1 MTYTFRR
8 KLMYTNKSP
17 RRIDRKAGARN
28 KKIIKPL
35 YSSPCYL
42 GEIEKQK
49 KKKWK
54 NLLLNLKEVSKLFM
68 KLMFWLWVQ
77 ILVDLYSGT
86 ISSLYFMMSSFNV
99 VPSAPDMSSNIFLSI
114 WFSISLTYLGAV
126 PFSIND

>member
-1 MTYTFRR
+1 MIHIKYKPPLIHSQILLKIFGTISEEEEMTFKR

-49 KKKWK
+49 KK
-54 NLLLNLKEVSKLFM
+54 
-68 KLMFWLWVQ
+68 
-77 ILVDLYSGT
+77 I
-86 ISSLYFMMSSFNV
+86 
-99 VPSAPDMSSNIFLSI
+99 
-114 WFSISLTYLGAV
+114 
-126 PFSIND
+126 

>member
-1 MTYTFRR
+1 MCLWFCIDPYQTKIPNDSRTDFPKAFGTISEEEEMTFKR

-49 KKKWK
+49 KKK
-54 NLLLNLKEVSKLFM
+54 
-68 KLMFWLWVQ
+68 
-77 ILVDLYSGT
+77 
-86 ISSLYFMMSSFNV
+86 
-99 VPSAPDMSSNIFLSI
+99 
-114 WFSISLTYLGAV
+114 
-126 PFSIND
+126 

>member
-1 MTYTFRR
+1 MLEEKMTFKR

-49 KKKWK
+49 KK
-54 NLLLNLKEVSKLFM
+54 
-68 KLMFWLWVQ
+68 
-77 ILVDLYSGT
+77 T
-86 ISSLYFMMSSFNV
+86 
-99 VPSAPDMSSNIFLSI
+99 
-114 WFSISLTYLGAV
+114 
-126 PFSIND
+126 

>member
-1 MTYTFRR
+1 MFQVCIDLHQEKFPLIHVQIFLKLFSTISEEKEMTFKR

-49 KKKWK
+49 KKK
-54 NLLLNLKEVSKLFM
+54 
-68 KLMFWLWVQ
+68 
-77 ILVDLYSGT
+77 
-86 ISSLYFMMSSFNV
+86 
-99 VPSAPDMSSNIFLSI
+99 
-114 WFSISLTYLGAV
+114 
-126 PFSIND
+126 